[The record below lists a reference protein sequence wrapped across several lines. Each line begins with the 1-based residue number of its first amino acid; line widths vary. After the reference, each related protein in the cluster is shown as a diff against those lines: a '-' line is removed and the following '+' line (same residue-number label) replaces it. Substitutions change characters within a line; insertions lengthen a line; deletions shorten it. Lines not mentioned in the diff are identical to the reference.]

1 MRYSISSPNFGFLL
15 LTTFVAAISPFL
27 LCGVITTFDSTGSFF
42 GSFAIALFT
51 IASPTFAESFTFT
64 LKTILLFSV
73 SVISGYFA
81 ITFPSSTFSSTGSG
95 FIPSAF
101 RLSFTYSTPLGS
113 VSSTSTFSSFPFST
127 EL

>member
-1 MRYSISSPNFGFLL
+1 MRYSISSPSFGFLL

-27 LCGVITTFDSTGSFF
+27 LCGVITTSDSTGSFF

-51 IASPTFAESFTFT
+51 IAPPTFAESFTFT

-81 ITFPSSTFSSTGSG
+81 MILPFSIFSSTGSG
-95 FIPSAF
+95 LMPSAF
-101 RLSFTYSTPLGS
+101 KLSFTYSTPAGN
-113 VSSTSTFSSFPFST
+113 VSSIITFSSFPFST
-127 EL
+127 VL